1 MSPNLPDEDLKLNRR
16 IFLQHSAFATA
27 TGAALVGISQKT
39 DALLAQTPPMRMLL
53 SGSDPLDNLYGYH
66 NPE

>member
-1 MSPNLPDEDLKLNRR
+1 MVQENPDDDLKLNRR
-16 IFLQHSAFATA
+16 IFLQHTAVATA

-39 DALLAQTPPMRMLL
+39 DALLAEPSPALRTL